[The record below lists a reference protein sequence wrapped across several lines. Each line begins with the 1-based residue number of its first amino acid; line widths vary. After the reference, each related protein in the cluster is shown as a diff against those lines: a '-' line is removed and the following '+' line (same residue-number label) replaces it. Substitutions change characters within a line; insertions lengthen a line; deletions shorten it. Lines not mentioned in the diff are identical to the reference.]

1 MTIWRIYIPN
11 HLIKTNLTNS
21 QICFY
26 TTNRFI
32 IIIHSIHNEATIRRL
47 NRGDCMSEQENPYET
62 IKNNN
67 HNNNN
72 NNKEKYEMNVNEDT
86 F

>member
-1 MTIWRIYIPN
+1 MKLMLAMPQKKR
-11 HLIKTNLTNS
+11 K
-21 QICFY
+21 
-26 TTNRFI
+26 
-32 IIIHSIHNEATIRRL
+32 RL